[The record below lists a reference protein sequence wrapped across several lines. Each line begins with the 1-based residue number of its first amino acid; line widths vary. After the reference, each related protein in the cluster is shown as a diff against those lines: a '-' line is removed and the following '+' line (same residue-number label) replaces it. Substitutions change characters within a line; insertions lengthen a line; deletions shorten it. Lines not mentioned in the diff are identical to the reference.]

1 MILVSQRA
9 TPMSVPATAI
19 PRSAFPWY
27 LTSSSLWMAAM
38 SLQGFLITWMLVGV
52 LQVPADRVGLGRA
65 LIEMPGLVIL
75 LIGGVLADRSDGR
88 RLLIGMHLAIAVP
101 SLVIAALAGGGL
113 LSFWGVVAFGVAV
126 SGLQAAS
133 DPARQSILS
142 RVTRTDIQR
151 TVTLMTIVT
160 SIAGLGGVWL
170 GGQLDRFGLATVLV
184 MQAVCFAI
192 GADAARR
199 MPPMPPAPP
208 RGRPDLLAG
217 VKATWERS
225 LIRNIIG
232 LNFLSSIVNAGA
244 YVVAIPFV
252 VKEVY
257 HGDAAFFATVMI
269 VFTTGS
275 IGSNVVML
283 RFMPLLRP
291 GRLFLLMQL
300 TRVAIL
306 AVLWTRPSLW
316 LFYTAMFAWG
326 VNMGVTTTLVRTTVQ
341 ELADGEHRAQ
351 ILSVLLVSFMISAP
365 LSSLLLGNL
374 IAGFDPLTALLPGIA
389 MSLVIFVAGLAS
401 SGLWQY
407 EAPTSPIIDEAR
419 STTRDPRRTAR
430 RVPDPASE

>member
-1 MILVSQRA
+1 
-9 TPMSVPATAI
+9 MSSVTATAI

-52 LQVPADRVGLGRA
+52 LQIPADRVGFGRA
-65 LIEMPGLVIL
+65 MIEMPGLVIL

-101 SLVIAALAGGGL
+101 SLVVAAIVGGGL
-113 LSFWGVVAFGVAV
+113 LSFWAVVLFGIAV

-160 SIAGLGGVWL
+160 SIAGLSGVWL
-170 GGQLDRFGLATVLV
+170 GGQLDRFGLVTVLIL
-184 MQAVCFAI
+184 QAACFAI

-199 MPPMPPAPP
+199 LPPLPPAPA

-217 VKATWERS
+217 VKATWQRP

-232 LNFLSSIVNAGA
+232 LNFLSSLVNAGA
-244 YVVAIPFV
+244 YVVAIPFI

-257 HGDAAFFATVMI
+257 RGDATFFATVMM

-300 TRVAIL
+300 TRVVIL
-306 AVLWTRPSLW
+306 GVLWTRPALW

-341 ELADGEHRAQ
+341 ELAGGEHRAQ

-374 IAGFDPLTALLPGIA
+374 IAGFDPLTALLPGVA
-389 MSLVIFVAGLAS
+389 MSLVIFAAGLAA

-407 EAPTSPIIDEAR
+407 EAPAGLDPQADGPPSTSTP
-419 STTRDPRRTAR
+419 STST
-430 RVPDPASE
+430 PA

>member
-1 MILVSQRA
+1 MIRVSQRA
-9 TPMSVPATAI
+9 GPMSSVTANAI

-52 LQVPADRVGLGRA
+52 LQIPADRVGFGRA
-65 LIEMPGLVIL
+65 VIEMPGLVIL
-75 LIGGVLADRSDGR
+75 LIGGILADRSDGR
-88 RLLIGMHLAIAVP
+88 RLLVGMHLAIAVP
-101 SLVIAALAGGGL
+101 SLVVAAIAGVGL
-113 LSFWGVVAFGVAV
+113 LSFWTVVAFGVTV
-126 SGLQAAS
+126 SSLQAAS

-151 TVTLMTIVT
+151 TVTVMTIIT
-160 SIAGLGGVWL
+160 SMAGLGGVWL
-170 GGQLDRFGLATVLV
+170 GGQLDRFGLATVLL
-184 MQAVCFAI
+184 MQAACFAI

-217 VKATWERS
+217 VKATWEQP
-225 LIRNIIG
+225 LVRNIIG
-232 LNFLSSIVNAGA
+232 LNFLSSLVNAGA
-244 YVVAIPFV
+244 YVVAIPFI

-257 HGDAAFFATVMI
+257 FGDATFFATVMI

-283 RFMPLLRP
+283 RFMPMLRP

-306 AVLWTRPSLW
+306 GVLWTRPTLW
-316 LFYTAMFAWG
+316 LFYAAMFAWG

-389 MSLVIFVAGLAS
+389 VSLVIFGAGVTS

-407 EAPTSPIIDEAR
+407 EAPVG
-419 STTRDPRRTAR
+419 TAALE
-430 RVPDPASE
+430 DA